1 MASGGKAQARRRGS
15 SRSQA
20 ATAAT
25 LTAAASE
32 ETKAGAKSSGT
43 GWGWVTPEKNHTSS
57 KLYKPLPTKLEKL
70 KEEIVHQFESKI
82 SELIDSVIE
91 ESSSTID
98 LKSAAVLQNGGDVEK
113 VRSLRPLPE
122 KGKLF
127 LPRPSVL
134 DELFEINHVRTIYHM
149 FIAVLMLFVISTVAV
164 DFIDQGRLVLDFDLL
179 VFAFGQLPTA
189 LWAWLCMFLGTLLV
203 PYWLLCRWGTGYQA
217 VHWHGLYTAY
227 YGLLY
232 FTFQVLGLGVTPVFV
247 VVHYSLPPASRF
259 ILILEQVRLVMKAHS
274 FVRENVPRIMQSHCK
289 GDSPPKLPDFNH
301 YLYFLFCPTLIYRD
315 SYPRTPTIRW
325 KFVAMNFAQVLG
337 CLFYAYY
344 VFVRLCI
351 PLFRNFGKEP
361 LSIRV
366 LVLNMFNCTLP
377 GVLILL
383 LAFFAFLHCWLN
395 AFAEMLRFA
404 DRMFYQDWW
413 NSTSFANYYRTWNVV
428 VHDWLYYYTYRD
440 FRWAFSGRF
449 KAAAMFS
456 VFSLSAVVHEY
467 VLTVCLGFFYPV
479 MFVLFF
485 GFGMLFNFVV
495 HDKRKSPIWN
505 VVMWTFLFI
514 GQGIMVCLY
523 SLEWY
528 AQQHCPAKEETF
540 FDLITPLSWSC
551 QPFV

>member
-32 ETKAGAKSSGT
+32 ETKAGAKSSA
-43 GWGWVTPEKNHTSS
+43 EKNHASS

-289 GDSPPKLPDFNH
+289 GAGLNRCSV
-301 YLYFLFCPTLIYRD
+301 I
-315 SYPRTPTIRW
+315 RTPTIRW